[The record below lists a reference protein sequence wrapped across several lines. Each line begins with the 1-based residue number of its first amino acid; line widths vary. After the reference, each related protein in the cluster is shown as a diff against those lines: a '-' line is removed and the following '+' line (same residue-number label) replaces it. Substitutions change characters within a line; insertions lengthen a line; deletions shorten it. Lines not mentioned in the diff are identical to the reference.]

1 MNKVDFPKVL
11 TDDRI
16 ILNAYANGDVK
27 EQSEKMFDVI
37 NRNRDFFIP
46 WHKDTTGKVK
56 YQNPEMCADYITR
69 IVNAFNSQTQ
79 AGYGV
84 YLKETNQYIGHIMA
98 FDIDYQNNS
107 LEFGSFLDEEF
118 CKKGLMREA
127 VLALE
132 YFFIQNG
139 AHHFTLKCAGDNQ
152 NSLKSCEKLGYTL
165 EGIQKENRL
174 YIGDTKYRDTY
185 IFGKI
190 VKDNQR

>member
-1 MNKVDFPKVL
+1 
-11 TDDRI
+11 
-16 ILNAYANGDVK
+16 
-27 EQSEKMFDVI
+27 
-37 NRNRDFFIP
+37 
-46 WHKDTTGKVK
+46 
-56 YQNPEMCADYITR
+56 
-69 IVNAFNSQTQ
+69 
-79 AGYGV
+79 
-84 YLKETNQYIGHIMA
+84 
-98 FDIDYQNNS
+98 
-107 LEFGSFLDEEF
+107 
-118 CKKGLMREA
+118 MREA